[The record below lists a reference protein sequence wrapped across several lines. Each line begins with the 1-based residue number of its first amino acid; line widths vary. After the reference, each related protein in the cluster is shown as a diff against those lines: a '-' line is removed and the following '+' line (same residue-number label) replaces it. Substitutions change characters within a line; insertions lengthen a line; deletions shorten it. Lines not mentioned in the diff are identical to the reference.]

1 MTAKPVVPRSV
12 ALRDIDEA
20 MAYYLVEVGD
30 EAALRFIEAVEK
42 TFARLVRHP
51 ASGSPRFAVALNL
64 PGLRCA
70 PVVRH
75 PHLVFYVDRDDH
87 VDVWRVLHG
96 ERDIP
101 AWIRSP
107 DNV

>member
-1 MTAKPVVPRSV
+1 MTPKSVVPRTV
-12 ALRDIDEA
+12 ALCDLDDA
-20 MAYYLVEVGD
+20 VASYLAEVGE

-42 TFARLVRHP
+42 TFARLGRHP
-51 ASGSPRFAVALNL
+51 ASGSPRYALALNL
-64 PGLRCA
+64 PGLRSA

-87 VDVWRVLHG
+87 GDVWRVLHG
-96 ERDIP
+96 ERDVP